1 MKIYEPFY
9 VFIISTGEKIGME
22 KIVSSIIILVI
33 YIIMLI
39 IELAVPIIFFV
50 FYLYD
55 FIEPLLLKMG
65 HFIGQKF
72 PKIKNKKIIELWKK
86 IQPQYQCMRYE
97 TPLIVYCFSSMPLCF
112 IAMIIQIENE
122 ALSLCIAAILYISV
136 YFFGMI
142 IKYRNKHDILKEVL
156 NNNENFLKLSFLPFT
171 FLITVVGFCFTI
183 TGSSIFEIW
192 DWFSNNLIDIIDWIK
207 NKIYLLNDTSAINA
221 LLYMICIS
229 ILFYFMSLPIQVI
242 SYFGIMVIKYFL
254 EYGKTYKTLV
264 KNIVSLIRSLF

>member
-1 MKIYEPFY
+1 MKEIL
-9 VFIISTGEKIGME
+9 SN
-22 KIVSSIIILVI
+22 IIILVI
-33 YIIMLI
+33 TIIMLI
-39 IELAVPIIFFV
+39 IELVVPLV
-50 FYLYD
+50 FIVCYLYD

-72 PKIKNKKIIELWKK
+72 PEIKNKKIIIGLWKK

-97 TPLIVYCFSSMPLCF
+97 TPLVVYCFSFVPLYF
-112 IAMIIQIENE
+112 IAMILRIKNE
-122 ALSLCIAAILYISV
+122 VLSLCSAAILYISV

-192 DWFSNNLIDIIDWIK
+192 DWFSNNLVDIIDWIK
-207 NKIYLLNDTSAINA
+207 NKIHLLKYTSAINA
-221 LLYMICIS
+221 LLSMICIS

>member
-171 FLITVVGFCFTI
+171 F
-183 TGSSIFEIW
+183 
-192 DWFSNNLIDIIDWIK
+192 
-207 NKIYLLNDTSAINA
+207 
-221 LLYMICIS
+221 
-229 ILFYFMSLPIQVI
+229 
-242 SYFGIMVIKYFL
+242 
-254 EYGKTYKTLV
+254 TL
-264 KNIVSLIRSLF
+264 KST